1 MKRCGLLLCVLASA
15 LMAVGA
21 AQASRSN
28 GDQEC
33 TNVHATG
40 VGQDLGNGVTVA
52 TISRGGWL
60 NGTSSGAFVITGGA
74 PPVFTVAGTVV
85 YTTKHGTLT
94 LTAAGTFDVS
104 TGAFETSGPVSA
116 GTGKLV
122 GATGTLTI
130 AGIQNLATGAFTE
143 VVTGTICRAGDEEE
157 GG

>member
-1 MKRCGLLLCVLASA
+1 MKRCGLLLCMLASA

-33 TNVHATG
+33 TNVQATG

-60 NGTSSGAFVITGGA
+60 NGATSGAFVITGGA

-85 YTTKHGTLT
+85 FTTKHGALT

-104 TGAFETSGPVSA
+104 TGAFMTSGPVSA
-116 GTGKLV
+116 GTGKLA

-130 AGIQNLATGAFTE
+130 AGVQNLATGAFTE
-143 VVTGTICRAGDEEE
+143 TVTGTICRAGDEEVDD
-157 GG
+157 

>member
-1 MKRCGLLLCVLASA
+1 MKRCGLLLCMLASA
-15 LMAVGA
+15 LITAGA

-60 NGTSSGAFVITGGA
+60 NGATRGAFVITGGA

-85 YTTKHGTLT
+85 FTTKHATLT

-104 TGAFETSGPVSA
+104 TGAFNTSGPVSA

-130 AGIQNLATGAFTE
+130 AGVQNLATGAFTE
-143 VVTGTICRAGDEEE
+143 AVTGTICRAGDEEQDD
-157 GG
+157 

>member
-1 MKRCGLLLCVLASA
+1 MKRCGLLLCMLASA

-21 AQASRSN
+21 AQASGSN

-33 TNVHATG
+33 TNQATG

-60 NGTSSGAFVITGGA
+60 NGATSGAFVITGGA

-85 YTTKHGTLT
+85 FTTKHGTLT

-104 TGAFETSGPVSA
+104 
-116 GTGKLV
+116 
-122 GATGTLTI
+122 
-130 AGIQNLATGAFTE
+130 
-143 VVTGTICRAGDEEE
+143 
-157 GG
+157 